1 MPPHASSTMTSGG
14 FLYSKPPTGEA
25 PIFGSG
31 FYNVLYVYP
40 AKFGLLNVAIGK
52 LARLTVFN
60 KVHIQALQIPST
72 MLSHEV
78 ASTENGLAN
87 PTGSEYINL
96 TS

>member
-1 MPPHASSTMTSGG
+1 
-14 FLYSKPPTGEA
+14 L
-25 PIFGSG
+25 
-31 FYNVLYVYP
+31 
-40 AKFGLLNVAIGK
+40 GLLNVAIGK

-87 PTGSEYINL
+87 PHRIGIYQSDILREFRCG
-96 TS
+96 